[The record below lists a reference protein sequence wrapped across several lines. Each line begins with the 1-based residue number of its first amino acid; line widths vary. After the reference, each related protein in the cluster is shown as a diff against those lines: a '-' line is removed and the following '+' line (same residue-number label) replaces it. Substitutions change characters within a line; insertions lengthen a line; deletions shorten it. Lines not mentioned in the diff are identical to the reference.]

1 MPSVIALRALV
12 GAGLGLGALDLVV
25 INTALAPRLV
35 SHEPAPVTAAAAT
48 VEVPTA
54 PAIEPAPPPAP
65 PPVVEPRP
73 VQVISEHVYFATNSA
88 DLGPRTRK
96 TLEKL
101 VALAGPTSEIV
112 LEGHADYRGDESL
125 NKTLSKDR
133 ATTVQKQLVHLGIE
147 RSRIRVGYVGEDAA
161 GDELWRDRRVDI
173 QITGGTR

>member
-35 SHEPAPVTAAAAT
+35 SHEPAPVTAAVT
-48 VEVPTA
+48 VETPTA
-54 PAIEPAPPPAP
+54 PVEPAPPPAP
-65 PPVVEPRP
+65 PPVVEPKP
-73 VQVISEHVYFATNSA
+73 VQVISERVYFGTSSA

-133 ATTVQKQLVHLGIE
+133 AITVQKQLVHLGIE

-161 GDELWRDRRVDI
+161 TGELWRDRRVDI